1 MRHTPKKKPSSTV
14 QVSRTSMNIDRSK
27 IRRVRLILGAAT
39 DTEAVDKALD
49 SVLANQEIQAAI
61 DETFGAVPDFE
72 VR

>member
-1 MRHTPKKKPSSTV
+1 
-14 QVSRTSMNIDRSK
+14 MNIDRSK
-27 IRRVRLILGAAT
+27 VRRVRAILGAAT

-61 DETFGAVPDFE
+61 DQTFGTLPEFE